1 MPATGL
7 NRYLPDW
14 SVTSSPGAA
23 GRATATRPASLAPQ
37 FAESRHVATSVTAT
51 LCFGVTV
58 GAAVAIQVNLRDG
71 ATGAGT
77 ILGSWVLA
85 IQALAGA
92 CVILSLDTIE
102 IIGSPNTAMTLE
114 FVSTGDA
121 NTIESV
127 TLTGHTL

>member
-14 SVTSSPGAA
+14 SATSNPGVGAQA
-23 GRATATRPASLAPQ
+23 SASQPASTAP
-37 FAESRHVATSVTAT
+37 ALKESRHVCTSVSAT
-51 LCFGVTV
+51 LV
-58 GAAVAIQVNLRDG
+58 AAAATAAQATLNLRDG

-85 IQALAGA
+85 VPG
-92 CVILSLDTIE
+92 VIGSCTVFSIDSLE

-114 FVSTGDA
+114 FAAAVATQF
-121 NTIESV
+121 ESV

>member
-14 SVTSSPGAA
+14 VVTNNPGV
-23 GRATATRPASLAPQ
+23 GVKATASRPASTAPPL
-37 FAESRHVATSVTAT
+37 AESKHVCTSVSAT
-51 LCFGVTV
+51 LVI
-58 GAAVAIQVNLRDG
+58 AAATPAQATLNLRDG

-77 ILGSWVLA
+77 ILASWELA
-85 IQALAGA
+85 AVGVIGT
-92 CVILSLDTIE
+92 CTILSLDSLE

-114 FVSTGDA
+114 FNAAVATQF
-121 NTIESV
+121 ESV

>member
-14 SVTSSPGAA
+14 SATNAPAVNTAA
-23 GRATATRPASLAPQ
+23 SATRPASTAPQ
-37 FAESRHVATSVTAT
+37 FAESRHVCTSVSACLAGDTG
-51 LCFGVTV
+51 L
-58 GAAVAIQVNLRDG
+58 AAIARVQLNLRDG
-71 ATGAGT
+71 ASGAGN

-85 IQALAGA
+85 IPATPGF
-92 CVILSLDTIE
+92 CTILSVDSLE

-114 FVSTGDA
+114 FAAAGGAATF
-121 NTIESV
+121 ESV

>member
-14 SVTSSPGAA
+14 SATSNPGVGAQA
-23 GRATATRPASLAPQ
+23 SASQPASTAP
-37 FAESRHVATSVTAT
+37 ALKESRHVCTSVSAT
-51 LCFGVTV
+51 FV
-58 GAAVAIQVNLRDG
+58 AAAATPAQATVNLRDG

-85 IQALAGA
+85 FPGA
-92 CVILSLDTIE
+92 IGNCAILSLDSLE

-114 FVSTGDA
+114 FAT
-121 NTIESV
+121 
-127 TLTGHTL
+127 